1 METLYFILGALSVV
15 TSIAILRVF
24 MIKKELKEFTND
36 RLKRAELYFD
46 ESTDMLDRRIDQ
58 EIDRVDRIESKLFE
72 HIDKLDSDRYKKL
85 EEIYTYIDS
94 RTDKLENRIE
104 TKFKDNTSFVDNI
117 FHELN
122 SLKSR
127 FVSEKETV

>member
-15 TSIAILRVF
+15 TLVAILRVF

-58 EIDRVDRIESKLFE
+58 EIDRVDRIEGKLFE
-72 HIDKLDSDRYKKL
+72 HIDKLDADRYKKL
-85 EEIYTYIDS
+85 EEVYTYIDS
-94 RTDKLENRIE
+94 RTDKLENRIQ
-104 TKFKDNTSFVDNI
+104 TKFNDNTSFVDNI

-122 SLKSR
+122 SLKNR
-127 FVSEKETV
+127 FVSEKEPV

>member
-15 TSIAILRVF
+15 TSVAILRVF

-58 EIDRVDRIESKLFE
+58 EIDRVDRIEGKLFE
-72 HIDKLDSDRYKKL
+72 HIDKLDADRYQKL

-94 RTDKLENRIE
+94 RTDKLENRIQ
-104 TKFKDNTSFVDNI
+104 TKFNDNTSFVDNI

-127 FVSEKETV
+127 FVSEKEPV

>member
-15 TSIAILRVF
+15 TLVAILRVF

-58 EIDRVDRIESKLFE
+58 EIDRVDRIEGKLFE
-72 HIDKLDSDRYKKL
+72 HIDKLDADRYKKL

-94 RTDKLENRIE
+94 RTDKLENRIQ
-104 TKFKDNTSFVDNI
+104 TKFNDNASFVDNI

>member
-15 TSIAILRVF
+15 TLVAILRVF

-58 EIDRVDRIESKLFE
+58 EIDRVDRIEGKLFE
-72 HIDKLDSDRYKKL
+72 HIDKLDADRYKKL

-94 RTDKLENRIE
+94 RTDKLENRIQ
-104 TKFKDNTSFVDNI
+104 TKFNDNTSFVDNI

>member
-15 TSIAILRVF
+15 TLVAILRVF

-58 EIDRVDRIESKLFE
+58 EIDRVDRIEGKLFE
-72 HIDKLDSDRYKKL
+72 HIDKLDADRYKKL

-94 RTDKLENRIE
+94 RTDKLESRIQ
-104 TKFKDNTSFVDNI
+104 TKFNDNTSFVDNI

>member
-15 TSIAILRVF
+15 TLVAILRVF

-58 EIDRVDRIESKLFE
+58 EIDRVDRIEAKLFE
-72 HIDKLDSDRYKKL
+72 HIDKLDADRYKKL

-94 RTDKLENRIE
+94 RTDKLENRIQ
-104 TKFKDNTSFVDNI
+104 TKFNDNTSFVDNI